1 MNEAR
6 DYGDNVFS
14 DELPDLGDGVR
25 GLRMVRS
32 DECPLVC
39 AVWEL
44 DPGAA
49 SGPYHLHH
57 GTDELLIVLRGRP
70 SVRTPDGERELAPG
84 SVVQFPRGLPGAH
97 QVLNHSDGVVRFVMA
112 AYHGSPEVIEYPEEG
127 VVIVGSRSASAD
139 GEQLFKRF
147 PPE

>member
-1 MNEAR
+1 VAEER
-6 DYGDNVFS
+6 EYGDNVLVG
-14 DELPDLGDGVR
+14 ELPELGDGVR
-25 GLRMVRS
+25 GQRMVRS
-32 DECPLVC
+32 DDCPLVC

-49 SGPYHLHH
+49 IGPYHLHH
-57 GTDELLIVLRGRP
+57 GTDELLIVLRGKP
-70 SVRTPDGERELAPG
+70 TLRTPEGERRLEPG

-97 QVLNHSDGVVRFVMA
+97 QVINHSDEVVRYVMA

-127 VVIVGSRSASAD
+127 VVIVGARTADAD
-139 GEQLFKRF
+139 GERLFKRF

>member
-1 MNEAR
+1 VAEER
-6 DYGDNVFS
+6 VYGDNVFAN
-14 DELPDLGDGVR
+14 DLPDLGDGVR
-25 GLRMVRS
+25 GQRMERS
-32 DECPLVC
+32 DDCPLVC

-44 DPGAA
+44 DPGAEL
-49 SGPYHLHH
+49 GPLHLHH

-97 QVLNHSDGVVRFVMA
+97 QVVNRTDEVVRYVMA

-127 VVIVGSRSASAD
+127 VVIVGSRTPSVD
-139 GEQLFKRF
+139 GERLFRRF